1 MYLRHAG
8 PGHRGEARAVDEGE
22 AGLDEALLLGQQPLD
37 CAPGLWVHAR
47 NLHQPRDHHQQA
59 DRQTLHHVIWI
70 LISEKAYYSSLTDNV
85 SQFVHLS
92 IKPTVTKSKLMRHR
106 VTKTLRL
113 YSFWTNLCLIEQRSV
128 Q

>member
-47 NLHQPRDHHQQA
+47 NLHQPRDASDGTGEPQVRGKPDDAPHQLASDGYELPGDIPNQ
-59 DRQTLHHVIWI
+59 
-70 LISEKAYYSSLTDNV
+70 SSHKV
-85 SQFVHLS
+85 ESQFLPICV
-92 IKPTVTKSKLMRHR
+92 IFDIYKSLDM
-106 VTKTLRL
+106 L
-113 YSFWTNLCLIEQRSV
+113 
-128 Q
+128 